1 MGTTT
6 IDWTGSSGAVC
17 LTMSPLYLDVTD
29 IFPHQWMVCRS
40 DTQFPESSYN
50 LSNVLYIEI
59 YCFKFHLLSGAS
71 SYILM
76 VTFGM
81 F

>member
-6 IDWTGSSGAVC
+6 VDWTGSSGAVC

-29 IFPHQWMVCRS
+29 IFTHQCMICRG
-40 DTQFPESSYN
+40 DTQFPESSHN
-50 LSNVLYIEI
+50 KQNVLYIVI
-59 YCFKFHLLSGAS
+59 YCVQFRLLSVDN

-76 VTFGM
+76 VTFRM

>member
-17 LTMSPLYLDVTD
+17 LTMSPLYLDVID
-29 IFPHQWMVCRS
+29 IFAHQWMVCRC
-40 DTQFPESSYN
+40 DAKFPESSHN
-50 LSNVLYIEI
+50 LSKCTVHSNLLL
-59 YCFKFHLLSGAS
+59 HLLSVDN

-76 VTFGM
+76 VTFRM